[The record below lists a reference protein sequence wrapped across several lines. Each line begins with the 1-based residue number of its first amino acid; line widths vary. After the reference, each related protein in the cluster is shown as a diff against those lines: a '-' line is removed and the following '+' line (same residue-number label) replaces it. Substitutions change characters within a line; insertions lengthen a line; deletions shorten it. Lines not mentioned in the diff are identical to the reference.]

1 MKFELQYE
9 LTPQQIFFR
18 GHRVLQLCCHNVE
31 PAHVIKCNQKQLK
44 RKFCWF
50 RRFEI
55 KKNRFGRSG
64 VILLQSL
71 ILYFAIIYS
80 RKLSCS
86 KQSFVVKTIH
96 LYMSRILQFFTQVF
110 FSFSLIHG
118 HVSQFEGQKS
128 RGQFSENL
136 VLWINKFLFNFGDR
150 ISKEKKFWNFWE
162 LKI

>member
-80 RKLSCS
+80 WKLSSS

-96 LYMSRILQFFTQVF
+96 LYISRILQFFYTGVF
-110 FSFSLIHG
+110 FTFIDTRPY
-118 HVSQFEGQKS
+118 KS
-128 RGQFSENL
+128 IWRP
-136 VLWINKFLFNFGDR
+136 
-150 ISKEKKFWNFWE
+150 
-162 LKI
+162 KIKRPVFRKLSAMN